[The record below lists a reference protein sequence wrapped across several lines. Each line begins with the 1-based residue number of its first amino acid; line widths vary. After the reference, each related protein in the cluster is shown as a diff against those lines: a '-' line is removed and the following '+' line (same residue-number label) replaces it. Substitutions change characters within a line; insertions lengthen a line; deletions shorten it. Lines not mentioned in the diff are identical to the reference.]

1 MNVSKLGDVKP
12 SQCSILQLVFFCSH
26 IAVFKAEPFYID
38 SLYNFI
44 SGVLL
49 ICVNENLVT
58 EISML

>member
-1 MNVSKLGDVKP
+1 MYLSLEMLRLPNAVY
-12 SQCSILQLVFFCSH
+12 CNCFFFCSYR
-26 IAVFKAEPFYID
+26 AVFEAESFYIN